1 MAAKRSKRRSY
12 FLSRFF
18 ARKCE
23 FISQP
28 YSINKC
34 LGYQELPIPVPWV
47 ILPLTSGREE
57 RFSVKSKKFGRI
69 WLAVEKRFDFLC
81 FQRMFLCESSLREKW
96 QLKLSSTILP
106 FERALSPRTVY
117 TDADPF
123 QRNTRVHPRSFESQ
137 CNTCAFAT
145 RLSVIFESLWYTL
158 RNLCRET
165 QWQLRTYR
173 SKKSFWT
180 EMFSWSSKRL
190 DINTFMPLLYCFLF
204 KYVT

>member
-1 MAAKRSKRRSY
+1 MSWLPGVTNPRALSHPSLDQRSRR
-12 FLSRFF
+12 
-18 ARKCE
+18 E
-23 FISQP
+23 I
-28 YSINKC
+28 
-34 LGYQELPIPVPWV
+34 
-47 ILPLTSGREE
+47 
-57 RFSVKSKKFGRI
+57 SVKSKKFGRI

-81 FQRMFLCESSLREKW
+81 FHRMFLCESSLREKW
-96 QLKLSSTILP
+96 QLKLSSTIINCL
-106 FERALSPRTVY
+106 TVW
-117 TDADPF
+117 TGLKSSHSLDRRWPIST
-123 QRNTRVHPRSFESQ
+123 QKRVHPRSFESQ

-145 RLSVIFESLWYTL
+145 RPSVIFESLWYTP